1 MKDTKNTIIN
11 LFSFGTTSILGL
23 LLYFLIVK
31 NGTEM
36 ALGYF
41 NIQYIFIVLFSQ
53 ITTFGVHYSIL
64 RGSSNRNSSLTELFN
79 NLTSG
84 IAIVL
89 VNSFIIS
96 LIIYIFRDILN
107 DFFNF
112 NLLNIVIPIIFF
124 SINKCFYWFLNGKE
138 KFVKMSF
145 ISPFRFIIFLVTYL
159 ILVENGVA
167 SENLHLCFIYAE
179 ILVFIL
185 SVIFILKEV
194 KFRFKKSIFSQSLR
208 NHYAFAKNAFL
219 TSFLSDLNLKVDIIL
234 IGILLGNQS
243 VGFYTFTSAIGEG
256 FVGLIAAMRTMSTP
270 KFETLTQNKE
280 SFDSFK
286 KNIFKLSYLLFI
298 PIGFI
303 ILTFSYFF
311 SDSFS
316 FLDNV
321 AENGLFSLFVI
332 VLGFSILS
340 YCFAFEHILLQINY
354 PKEHTKSLLILF
366 ASNLALNI
374 VLINIFGIN
383 GAAFA
388 TIFSYIVYFLQ
399 INNRLKQISNVSFLT

>member
-36 ALGYF
+36 ALGNF

-64 RGSSNRNSSLTELFN
+64 RGSSNGNSSLTELFN

-89 VNSFIIS
+89 VNSFLIS

-159 ILVENGVA
+159 ILVEDGVA
-167 SENLHLCFIYAE
+167 S
-179 ILVFIL
+179 
-185 SVIFILKEV
+185 
-194 KFRFKKSIFSQSLR
+194 
-208 NHYAFAKNAFL
+208 
-219 TSFLSDLNLKVDIIL
+219 
-234 IGILLGNQS
+234 
-243 VGFYTFTSAIGEG
+243 
-256 FVGLIAAMRTMSTP
+256 
-270 KFETLTQNKE
+270 
-280 SFDSFK
+280 
-286 KNIFKLSYLLFI
+286 
-298 PIGFI
+298 
-303 ILTFSYFF
+303 
-311 SDSFS
+311 
-316 FLDNV
+316 
-321 AENGLFSLFVI
+321 
-332 VLGFSILS
+332 
-340 YCFAFEHILLQINY
+340 
-354 PKEHTKSLLILF
+354 
-366 ASNLALNI
+366 
-374 VLINIFGIN
+374 
-383 GAAFA
+383 
-388 TIFSYIVYFLQ
+388 
-399 INNRLKQISNVSFLT
+399 

>member
-159 ILVENGVA
+159 ILVEDGVA
-167 SENLHLCFIYAE
+167 HENLHLCFIYAE

-194 KFRFKKSIFSQSLR
+194 KFNLKNLSFTISKKSL
-208 NHYAFAKNAFL
+208 AFAKNAFL

-256 FVGLIAAMRTMSTP
+256 FIGLIAAMRTMSTP

-280 SFDSFK
+280 NFDSFK
-286 KNIFKLSYLLFI
+286 KSIFKLAYLLFI

-374 VLINIFGIN
+374 VLINIL
-383 GAAFA
+383 
-388 TIFSYIVYFLQ
+388 V
-399 INNRLKQISNVSFLT
+399 